1 MPRSALACHACRK
14 RKVKCDRQFP
24 QCLVC
29 DQTGQTCNYPLRS
42 MKPGPKIG
50 SSQKQRKYRRLKETA
65 SSRHA
70 SSYSSPPV
78 GPGISPQGSDLDILD
93 NGLEKGEVVPAVPTD
108 PTETSARV
116 ETRKGERQR
125 ASQSN
130 TLDLAFILHPSH
142 EATTPGHTFKQS
154 PHSQDR
160 GHVGLC
166 GQACKELHVSQA
178 AMNKIIRVFFDNMVA
193 INIFHEPSFA
203 KKLSKISSLPQ
214 LTGLLAAIAAYASR
228 FEALGADDLASNT
241 VQLAAMRHQQPAYF
255 IELAF
260 KYINEALMECDDGTP
275 PLCVI
280 QALIIATHCRLTQ
293 GVRGKAWRSLGL
305 CVSLIYETNLHLL
318 DSKKVGK
325 AEGLSRWQEEEE
337 KRRAFWAVWEMD
349 VFASTIRRTPTG
361 IDWNQMEVLL
371 PVDNSRFDVLYL
383 TYKRCV
389 QFWDVQT
396 ALQRNLEVIE
406 EQLEAR
412 HKRPVTRAP
421 SSQEASKRPP
431 EDTRT
436 THQPLSDHGMERSAK
451 KAQTPR
457 QVAQYLP
464 ETPGLPPTSSLL
476 IDDGLE
482 MNPQYSAQQHP
493 YAADSVAMLDFM
505 TLPQPT
511 RNQVSEVHMVPTS
524 SDFLDSMY
532 LGDFELDRALY
543 WPTFDFPGGTHDL
556 AAGWITG

>member
-1 MPRSALACHACRK
+1 VQYYDAADCILGIVNRSCEEH
-14 RKVKCDRQFP
+14 
-24 QCLVC
+24 
-29 DQTGQTCNYPLRS
+29 
-42 MKPGPKIG
+42 
-50 SSQKQRKYRRLKETA
+50 
-65 SSRHA
+65 
-70 SSYSSPPV
+70 
-78 GPGISPQGSDLDILD
+78 
-93 NGLEKGEVVPAVPTD
+93 
-108 PTETSARV
+108 
-116 ETRKGERQR
+116 
-125 ASQSN
+125 
-130 TLDLAFILHPSH
+130 ILHINPFLSSTIWLASAVQLVRKH
-142 EATTPGHTFKQS
+142 F
-154 PHSQDR
+154 
-160 GHVGLC
+160 V
-166 GQACKELHVSQA
+166 QACSDR
-178 AMNKIIRVFFDNMVA
+178 N
-193 INIFHEPSFA
+193 
-203 KKLSKISSLPQ
+203 
-214 LTGLLAAIAAYASR
+214 
-228 FEALGADDLASNT
+228 
-241 VQLAAMRHQQPAYF
+241 
-255 IELAF
+255 
-260 KYINEALMECDDGTP
+260 
-275 PLCVI
+275 
-280 QALIIATHCRLTQ
+280 LI
-293 GVRGKAWRSLGL
+293 K
-305 CVSLIYETNLHLL
+305 
-318 DSKKVGK
+318 
-325 AEGLSRWQEEEE
+325 
-337 KRRAFWAVWEMD
+337 
-349 VFASTIRRTPTG
+349 
-361 IDWNQMEVLL
+361 
-371 PVDNSRFDVLYL
+371 SRFDVLYL